1 MDYSLCQF
9 GYAAFIDA
17 RELISNTPTPRNFI
31 QAQEF
36 MNEGKLVT
44 DDIIIGVVK
53 ERLAKD
59 DCLEKVR

>member
-1 MDYSLCQF
+1 
-9 GYAAFIDA
+9 
-17 RELISNTPTPRNFI
+17 
-31 QAQEF
+31 